1 MPLSSVLGASTLIK
15 PGVVTSSTRPS
26 VPYEGQLIYETDTD
40 RIAAYNGAAWITQNG
55 LQLLTSQTVTGLAS
69 FSLPANI
76 FSSTYANY
84 KIVGSFTS
92 TATGSS
98 QTITMRL
105 RSSGSDNTS
114 SNYRYAHLRGSSAI
128 SPPIGVSALDTSF
141 LLQPA
146 ITAPNRFTMSLDIL
160 NPQVTE
166 HTFING
172 TVGTLQNDADM
183 FAGIATGVMTVT
195 TSYDSATFTVSS
207 GTFTGS
213 YRVYGYANN

>member
-26 VPYEGQLIYETDTD
+26 VPYEGQLIYETDTE
-40 RIAAYNGAAWITQNG
+40 RIAAYDGSKWVTQNG
-55 LQLLTSQTVTGLAS
+55 LQLLTNQTVTSSAS
-69 FSLPANI
+69 FSLPANT
-76 FSSTYANY
+76 FSSVYANY

-105 RSSGSDNTS
+105 RASGSDNTS

-141 LLQPA
+141 LIQPA
-146 ITAPNRFTMSLDIL
+146 ITAPNRFTMSLDII
-160 NPQVTE
+160 NPQATE
-166 HTFING
+166 NTYING
-172 TVGTLQNDADM
+172 TVGTLQNDTDM
-183 FAGIATGVMTVT
+183 FAGVATGVMTVT